1 MTVTEALEALSQ
13 VSGDTILLVADP
25 TDGLAV
31 VLWWEDPARRLA
43 FTGEV
48 TNLDGDDLALYLVGK
63 AANYLA
69 NEASDR
75 GDLRRVV
82 RLRTLAAQAENA
94 IG

>member
-1 MTVTEALEALSQ
+1 MTVTEALEALAA
-13 VSGDTILLVADP
+13 VGGDTILLVADP

-43 FTGEV
+43 FTGEA

-69 NEASDR
+69 NKANDR
-75 GDLRRVV
+75 GDLRRAV
-82 RLRTLAAQAENA
+82 RLRTVAAQAENA